1 MRQLSKPDWMTVSS
15 TGLITGTPSNSDV
28 GTHSVTVQV
37 RDSAEATDTK
47 TFNITVNN
55 INDVPEFNF
64 TPLSSTDEDAAFEYQ
79 LTATDIDMSSC
90 CC

>member
-1 MRQLSKPDWMTVSS
+1 M
-15 TGLITGTPSNSDV
+15 ITGTPSNSDV

-55 INDVPEFNF
+55 INDAVSLI
-64 TPLSSTDEDAAFEYQ
+64 TIHQLIDAAFEYQ
-79 LTATDIDMSSC
+79 LTATDIDMSVDVSETLAFENY
-90 CC
+90 